1 MPKRSHSNRKS
12 TKFKPGAVLAKPSS
26 PAGKVKTKKGKVAN
40 LGLNEPASPSWRNP
54 PFNGTFKVPFRFG
67 T

>member
-1 MPKRSHSNRKS
+1 
-12 TKFKPGAVLAKPSS
+12 
-26 PAGKVKTKKGKVAN
+26 
-40 LGLNEPASPSWRNP
+40 LNEPASPSWRNP